1 MYQSV
6 GIVGMLKA
14 FGALVAAVLL
24 TLISMDGG
32 LSAGELIRK
41 ISSSVTIAALIFLAL
56 GQSPLFPIFCRLP
69 IIRGYFPP
77 IDGEWEV
84 TLDSNWDKIK
94 EMKGIVD
101 GKVTSPVKG
110 KVKIKSRLLFIHI
123 GFDANSRYSGSK
135 TVCVSVNRDP
145 YDSTI
150 KLNYI
155 YENHTP
161 IPEATDSP
169 IHNGAARVTIS
180 EDDVNGLTMTGT
192 YWTDRK
198 WTEGMN
204 TAGRITYRRAKKT

>member
-6 GIVGMLKA
+6 GIMGVLRC
-14 FGALVAAVLL
+14 FGALVAAIFIVLVS
-24 TLISMDGG
+24 IDSG
-32 LSAGELIRK
+32 LSAGEMIRK
-41 ISSSVTIAALIFLAL
+41 ISSSVTIAAFIFLVI
-56 GQSPLFPIFCRLP
+56 GQSPLFPNICKLP

-84 TLDSNWDKIK
+84 TLESNWDKIK

-101 GKVTSPVKG
+101 GKVTLPIEG
-110 KVKIKSRLLFIHI
+110 KVKIKSRLLFVHI
-123 GFDANSRYSGSK
+123 SFYSNSRYSGSK
-135 TVCVSVNRDP
+135 TVCVSISRDP

-161 IPEATDSP
+161 TPEATDSP

-180 EDDVNGLTMTGT
+180 EDEVNGLAMTGT

-204 TAGRITYRRAKKT
+204 TAGRVAYRRVKKA